1 METNL
6 DLFPRSGISSGR
18 LYVVLG
24 IVILAISL
32 GFSLAFMLAGFM
44 GGVILLLAIIAPLS
58 AFLIVRYPKFG
69 IIIYLVLSYLIM
81 YVLGFGIDFPLGTVM
96 DGILLL
102 LIIGFFIKQKQ
113 HPNWEMFKN
122 PVTIIIGIWIFYNVL
137 QVINPTSESR
147 LAWLYTIRSVAG
159 IMLSYFIFSYQ
170 INSVKFIRLIIKV
183 WLVLTTLAA
192 LYAIKQEYY
201 GFFPYEQR
209 ALDSNPLLQSLLFIN
224 GHWRKSSI
232 FSDPV
237 AFSYNMVVSSILC
250 ICLMFGPVSTGKKV
264 VLGFLAMMFLNVMLY
279 SGTRAA
285 YLLVPAAM
293 VLLFILKFNK
303 RILVIFTGF
312 AFFLF
317 IMVFMP
323 TSNSSLLRFQSAFR
337 PSDDAS
343 YNVRAENQ
351 KRIQPYIRSHPM
363 GGGLGATGVWGVRFA
378 PYSFLAQFPPD
389 SGYVRVAVELGF
401 IGLFLIC
408 TLFFIVMKT
417 GIENYFKIKDPEL
430 KTYCLAMILII
441 FAISVGNFPQEAIV
455 QFPLSVYFYMFIA
468 LLNITLRLDVQKQKD
483 LLELRTN
490 KHEIAEHDS
499 KR

>member
-1 METNL
+1 MDAKLNL
-6 DLFPRSGISSGR
+6 FTGNGPASRYVLF
-18 LYVVLG
+18 G
-24 IVILAISL
+24 IVILAMSL
-32 GFSLAFMLAGFM
+32 GFSLAFYFSGLL
-44 GGVILLLAIIAPLS
+44 GGLILLLALLAPLS
-58 AFLIVRYPKFG
+58 AFLIIRYPKFG
-69 IIIYLVLSYLIM
+69 IILYLVFSYLIM

-96 DGILLL
+96 DGVLLL
-102 LIIGFFIKQKQ
+102 LIIGFFINQKQ
-113 HPNWEMFKN
+113 RPNWKMFNN

-137 QVINPTSESR
+137 QVANPTAESR
-147 LAWLYTIRSVAG
+147 LAWVYTIRSVAG

-170 INSVKFIRLIIKV
+170 INSVKFIRLIIKF
-183 WLVLTTLAA
+183 WLILTTIAA

-250 ICLMFGPVSTGKKV
+250 ICLMFGPVGTRKKV
-264 VLGFLAMMFLNVMLY
+264 LLAFLAMLYLTVMLY

-303 RILVIFTGF
+303 RIFVIFTVF

-317 IMVFMP
+317 VLVFMP
-323 TSNSSLLRFQSAFR
+323 TSNNSLIRFQSAFR

-351 KRIQPYIRSHPM
+351 KRIQPFIRSHPL

-430 KTYCLAMILII
+430 KTYCLAMVLII

-468 LLNITLRLDVQKQKD
+468 ILNITWRLDLQKQQSIP
-483 LLELRTN
+483 ELRTT
-490 KHEIAEHDS
+490 KHLTPGDDI

>member
-1 METNL
+1 METKL
-6 DLFPRSGISSGR
+6 DLFPRSGSGSGK
-18 LYVVLG
+18 LYAFLG
-24 IVILAISL
+24 MIILAISL
-32 GFSLAFMLAGFM
+32 SFSVAFMLAGFM
-44 GGVILLLAIIAPLS
+44 GAVILLLALLAPLS

-96 DGILLL
+96 DSILLL
-102 LIIGFFIKQKQ
+102 LIIGFFINQKQ
-113 HPNWEMFKN
+113 APNWKMFKN
-122 PVTIIIGIWIFYNVL
+122 PVTIIIGIWIFYNIL
-137 QVINPTSESR
+137 QVANPTAESR

-183 WLVLTTLAA
+183 WLILSTVAA

-201 GFFPYEQR
+201 GFFDYEQR

-237 AFSYNMVVSSILC
+237 AFSYNMVVSSTLC
-250 ICLMFGPVSTGKKV
+250 ICLMFGPVSNKQR
-264 VLGFLAMMFLNVMLY
+264 VLLAFLAMLFLNVMLY

-303 RILVIFTGF
+303 RVLVIFAGF
-312 AFFLF
+312 SFFLF
-317 IMVFMP
+317 VLVFMP
-323 TSNSSLLRFQSAFR
+323 TSNNSLIRFQSAFR

-351 KRIQPYIRSHPM
+351 KRIQPYIRSHPL

-468 LLNITLRLDVQKQKD
+468 MLNITWRLDQQKQEET
-483 LLELRTN
+483 LELRTT
-490 KHEIAEHDS
+490 KHLIPGNDS